1 MRLHN
6 RNLQQLYVRPV
17 NKDNRYVPGKVHK
30 EIEYSSSDD
39 TEDDSD
45 KEEESTSN
53 SEIKEEVYGED
64 DSNECDSYKK
74 IGNQIDIEKNDNQEQ
89 DASVSS
95 VENAENDQ
103 ENDLVHQDIP
113 HLHKILCNF
122 SKF

>member
-1 MRLHN
+1 MEKMTAMNVTHTKKL
-6 RNLQQLYVRPV
+6 
-17 NKDNRYVPGKVHK
+17 
-30 EIEYSSSDD
+30 
-39 TEDDSD
+39 
-45 KEEESTSN
+45 
-53 SEIKEEVYGED
+53 EIKQIL
-64 DSNECDSYKK
+64 KK
-74 IGNQIDIEKNDNQEQ
+74 MTIKEQ

>member
-1 MRLHN
+1 M
-6 RNLQQLYVRPV
+6 
-17 NKDNRYVPGKVHK
+17 
-30 EIEYSSSDD
+30 
-39 TEDDSD
+39 T
-45 KEEESTSN
+45 
-53 SEIKEEVYGED
+53 IK
-64 DSNECDSYKK
+64 
-74 IGNQIDIEKNDNQEQ
+74 EQ